1 LSPVLFGTFFFYIY
15 KKKMKC
21 IIFSRTLAVFILS
34 LMTLP
39 SLSQSLEGGFRNPP
53 ESAKPRTWWH
63 WTNSNISIE
72 GITKDLEWMKNA
84 GIGGFQ
90 IADVASGQGQTVEKK
105 IPFGSPDWYNAVRHA
120 AAEADRLGLE
130 MTVFSSP
137 GWSLTGG
144 PWVKPEQ
151 AMKKLV
157 WSEMNLKG
165 PLKFKGKLPPVP
177 SVEGPIRNLSRS
189 AKPGPNESKYSR
201 DFLVLAFPMPGDE
214 TDIRSLKPVITTSG
228 GTVDT
233 EALLDDDLNTAARIR
248 SGKDRAITWIQFS
261 FGKPVS
267 VKAVTLANRSGIP
280 VGTIKAGNDQS
291 ELKTLAVLP
300 GPQLYRAGKVTTYSF
315 TETEATCFRIEFTG
329 APLRPADVMAETV
342 TKPDSVYVFSELK
355 LHTGARI
362 NRWEDKAGFYHLFTY
377 EPVESVK
384 VPQESAIDIA
394 GIINLTPLLKP
405 DGSIEW
411 DVPKGEWT
419 IMKFGY
425 SLTGS
430 TNRPAVP
437 SGSGLEV
444 DKLSSRH
451 SEDYIRT
458 YMEPIKQSLG
468 QLYGRSMQYVL
479 LDSWEAGMQNWTDDM
494 IGEFTRRRG
503 YDPTPYLP
511 CLAGRVVVSSEIS
524 DRFLWDFR
532 RTLADMFAENHFRVI
547 TEYLHNQG
555 IKTYGEVSGVSLEIL
570 EDALLCKKYVDIP
583 MGEFWRGKMHP
594 DLMYYQDVRGAASAS
609 HIYGKNIVATE
620 SFTGGGFD
628 SPRSLKETGDYWF
641 SQGVN
646 RIVFHTSAHQPLD
659 TKPGNTM
666 VGTHINRNITWA
678 DQAGPFMKYLARNS
692 FMLQQGTFVA
702 DIAYLLNEGAPSTM
716 PIWGEGLTPALP
728 EGYDFDYVNAD
739 VLLNLMT
746 VNADGKP
753 SLPSGMTYELL
764 VLPPADK
771 MTMPVLRKLHSL
783 AAAGAR
789 ISGQRPLTTPGLTG
803 YPGSQEEF
811 NELVSELWGDLD
823 GISRTRRAFGKGM
836 VYWGVPPGR
845 ILEMNGI
852 RPDVI
857 PDASRGKVSW
867 IHRRTKDEDI
877 YFIVNLTDTTA
888 NLNISFRTTGREA
901 EIWDPSAGTVRP
913 ATYSFS
919 QLHTDVPLCLEKRQ
933 SVFVVF
939 RNKTD
944 VKARTIPQTK
954 PVLLTTL
961 TGPWNI
967 SFPPNLGAPSG
978 ISVQKLES
986 WTTSNDDGIKYF
998 SGTAT
1003 YTKTFEVP
1011 KSGIA
1016 GGKKIIL
1023 DLGKVADIAEVYV
1036 NGRSAGILWD
1046 YPYRTDITGLVSK
1059 GSNTLEIRVT
1069 NQWTNRLAGDQKAPP
1084 GKKILNSSLFVYSRE
1099 LSESGLMGPVIVEI
1113 E

>member
-1 LSPVLFGTFFFYIY
+1 
-15 KKKMKC
+15 MNC
-21 IIFSRTLAVFILS
+21 IVFSRTAAASLVFL
-34 LMTLP
+34 LTVPLF
-39 SLSQSLEGGFRNPP
+39 SQSLEEGFLDPP
-53 ESAKPRTWWH
+53 VSAKPRTWWH
-63 WTNSNISIE
+63 WTNSNISTE

-90 IADVASGQGQTVEKK
+90 IADVASGQGQIVEKK
-105 IPFGSPDWYNAVRHA
+105 IPFGSPEWYNAVRHA

-177 SVEGPIRNLSRS
+177 SNEGPVRNLSRS
-189 AKPGPNESKYSR
+189 AKPGPNESKFSR
-201 DFLVLAFPMPGDE
+201 DFLVLAFPTPRDE
-214 TDIRSLKPVITTSG
+214 TDIRSLNPVITTSG
-228 GTVDT
+228 GPVDT

-248 SGKDRAITWIQFS
+248 SGKDRTTTWIQFL
-261 FGKPVS
+261 FDKPVS

-280 VGTIKAGNDQS
+280 VGTIKAGNDPSQ
-291 ELKTLAVLP
+291 LKTLAILP

-315 TETEATCFRIEFTG
+315 TETAATCFRVEFTG

-362 NRWEDKAGFYHLFTY
+362 NRWEDKAGFYHLFAY
-377 EPVESVK
+377 EPVESVS
-384 VPQESAIDIA
+384 VPQPSAVDEA
-394 GIINLTPLLKP
+394 RIINLTSMLKP
-405 DGSIEW
+405 DGSFEW
-411 DVPKGEWT
+411 DVPAGDWT
-419 IMKFGY
+419 IMRFGY

-437 SGSGLEV
+437 SGSGFEV

-451 SEDYIRT
+451 SEDYIRAYT
-458 YMEPIKQSLG
+458 DPIRQSLG

-479 LDSWEAGMQNWTDDM
+479 LDSWEAGMQNWTDEM
-494 IGEFTRRRG
+494 TGEFARRRG

-511 CLAGRVVVSSEIS
+511 CLAGRVVGNSEFS

-532 RTLADMFAENHFRVI
+532 RTLADMFAENHFKVI
-547 TEYLHNQG
+547 TDYLHNQG

-646 RIVFHTSAHQPLD
+646 RIIFHTSAHQPLD

-678 DQAGPFMKYLARNS
+678 EQAGPFMKYLARNS

-716 PIWGEGLTPALP
+716 PIWGEGLSPALP
-728 EGYDFDYVNAD
+728 EGYDFDYINAD

-746 VNADGKP
+746 VNTDGKL
-753 SLPSGMTYELL
+753 SLPSGMAYELL
-764 VLPPADK
+764 VLPPTDK
-771 MTMPVLRKLHSL
+771 MTLPVLRKLHSL
-783 AAAGAR
+783 VIAGAR

-803 YPGSQEEF
+803 YPGSQKEF
-811 NELVSELWGDLD
+811 DELVSGLWGDLD
-823 GISRTRRAFGKGM
+823 GISRTIRTFGKGK
-836 VYWGVPPGR
+836 VYWGVSPGR
-845 ILEMNGI
+845 ILEMNGVN
-852 RPDVI
+852 PDVI
-857 PDASRGKVSW
+857 LNASRGEISW

-888 NLNISFRTTGREA
+888 NLSMKFRTTGREA

-913 ATYSFS
+913 ASYFIS
-919 QLHTDVPLCLEKRQ
+919 QSNTAVPLFLGKRQ

-939 RNKTD
+939 RKETNIKT
-944 VKARTIPQTK
+944 RTIPQAE
-954 PVLLTTL
+954 PVLITTL
-961 TGPWNI
+961 TGPWDI
-967 SFPPNLGAPSG
+967 SFPPDLGAPAG
-978 ISVQKLES
+978 ISVEKLES
-986 WTTSNDDGIKYF
+986 WTSNADEGIKYF

-1011 KSGIA
+1011 KRWMA
-1016 GGKKIIL
+1016 GGQKLIL
-1023 DLGKVADIAEVYV
+1023 DLGKVGDLAEVKV
-1036 NGRSAGILWD
+1036 NGQPAGILWD
-1046 YPYRTDITGLVSK
+1046 HPFRTDITSLVRK
-1059 GSNTLEIRVT
+1059 GSNTLEIMVT
-1069 NQWTNRLAGDQKAPP
+1069 NEWTNRLAGDQKAAP
-1084 GKKILNSSLFVYSRE
+1084 GKKVLNSSMFVFSRG
-1099 LSESGLMGPVIVEI
+1099 LSESGLMGPVRILRE
-1113 E
+1113 